1 MFIKRCQWQ
10 LSGEEEG
17 PALCVCWSREASVHG
32 RSSAGVGDA
41 GSRGCH
47 GRSHRT
53 TRGPGCSL
61 PRPPGNALSEVG
73 PVPGSLSPRHT
84 PGCGSFA
91 GAHVSRSSWAKRT
104 APPASD
110 RHRALLSSR
119 ARVAFMPQRAGQ
131 VSMGT
136 KRTLERRREHVRLG
150 PSPGSP
156 RRGAR
161 TDFPRKGEMAPRT
174 PARK

>member
-1 MFIKRCQWQ
+1 MAAATGRPGGQVAPSPAPRGT
-10 LSGEEEG
+10 LSQKS
-17 PALCVCWSREASVHG
+17 VRSRAPS
-32 RSSAGVGDA
+32 
-41 GSRGCH
+41 
-47 GRSHRT
+47 
-53 TRGPGCSL
+53 P
-61 PRPPGNALSEVG
+61 
-73 PVPGSLSPRHT
+73 PRHT

-136 KRTLERRREHVRLG
+136 ERTLERRREHVRLG
-150 PSPGSP
+150 PGPGSP